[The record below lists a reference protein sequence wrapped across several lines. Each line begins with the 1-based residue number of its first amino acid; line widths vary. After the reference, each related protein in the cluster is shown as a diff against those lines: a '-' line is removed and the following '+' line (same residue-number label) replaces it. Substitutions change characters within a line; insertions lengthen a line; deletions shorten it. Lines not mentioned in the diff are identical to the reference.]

1 MILVVVEVD
10 FDRFGDDAV
19 EEARYLDS
27 VVWLVVF
34 QAERQR
40 CCAAV
45 ECVEGFT
52 VSLVVVF
59 HHDIFAHKPVVAFFF
74 RAADVRIFARFGVK
88 PWDILQIFS
97 AIVRPYLETFGCFP
111 DKFLVVIGSFEVF
124 FYDSFPLFGG
134 YWRKFLKKFL
144 VVTHDI

>member
-19 EEARYLDS
+19 EEARYLDC
-27 VVWLVVF
+27 VVRFVVF
-34 QAERQR
+34 EAERQC

-45 ECVEGFT
+45 ECVESFL

-59 HHDIFAHKPVVAFFF
+59 HYYIFAHEPVVAFFF
-74 RAADVRIFARFGVK
+74 RAADVRELARFGVE
-88 PWDILQIFS
+88 PRYILQIFS

-124 FYDSFPLFGG
+124 FDDSFPLFGG
-134 YWRKFLKKFL
+134 YWRKFLKKFF